1 MTLGALALLV
11 AAALLHAGWNL
22 LLKRSGDRQLAIWWA
37 MLASSVCALPLILFG
52 PPLPGHAWALA
63 AVSAAVEAAYL
74 LALSVAYRHGDF
86 SVVYPIAR
94 GTAPAFL
101 TIWATLFLRQPPS
114 AVGLAGILVLVAGL
128 ITVGA
133 SGSSTTSSLRD
144 LTGVGL
150 ALFVAL
156 CISVYSAIDG
166 AAVQFAPAVPYTALV
181 FALTTLAMAPFV
193 LLPARGHNPDG
204 GSPGRD
210 ERLSGPRR
218 AWAAWRAGWQRMTLI
233 GLMSLA
239 AYLLVLVVYSIAP
252 VSYAGAIREVS
263 VVFAALAG
271 WRWLGE
277 GFGRRRLAG
286 SAVIFAGIVI
296 IALA

>member
-1 MTLGALALLV
+1 MTPGALALLLT
-11 AAALLHAGWNL
+11 AALLHAGWNFA
-22 LLKRSGDRQLAIWWA
+22 LKRSTDRQLTIWWA
-37 MLASSVCALPLILFG
+37 MVASSVCALPLILFG
-52 PPLPGHAWALA
+52 PQLPARAWALA
-63 AVSAAVEAAYL
+63 AVSAVVEAVYL
-74 LALSVAYRHGDF
+74 LTLSIAYRHGDF

-94 GTAPAFL
+94 GAAPAFL
-101 TIWATLFLRQPPS
+101 TIWATLFLSQPPS

-133 SGSSTTSSLRD
+133 SGAPTAGSFRD
-144 LTGVGL
+144 LSGVGL

-156 CISVYSAIDG
+156 SISVYSVIDG

-193 LLPARGHNPDG
+193 LLPARSRNLDG
-204 GSPGRD
+204 SSKDGEG
-210 ERLSGPRR
+210 LSGPRR
-218 AWAAWRAGWQRMTLI
+218 AWAAWLAGWPKMTLI

-239 AYLLVLVVYSIAP
+239 AYALVLIVYSFVP